1 MMKRLHEKAS
11 ITVFLSMLLVL
22 FIGFIMMMTEHARI
36 FGLRQRLVC
45 ATDSAM
51 DSLFSMYDRELL
63 NEFDL
68 MLLNENELSNNQDI
82 EEVVSK
88 YLTMNANPKQDHL
101 LLSGNLYR
109 GTSST
114 AEIENTVSVIE
125 NEGELFARSVLEFM
139 KYRTLGI
146 TVEKVQEQLEELE
159 MGDDAKTMAKEQ
171 QELEQESFDEQFW
184 EKTNEEKKKYEEAIE
199 ESWLEK
205 LEKLKEDGWLNFV
218 LPFDQA
224 ASGYVIEAEDL
235 PSKWRTVNFTWYHS
249 AISEMEESFLF
260 TEYLLEHCRSFTS
273 TGETNKM
280 AYELEYILNGK
291 TSDKENLKSTVN
303 SLLLMREGLNLFSA
317 WKDPVLSSQAETAAT
332 TLVGWTGVYPAI
344 KLTQFTMIAGW
355 SFAEAIV
362 DVRTL
367 LSGGNIPIIKN
378 SESWTLEF
386 SQIADFLDGDLFLTA
401 KENNGLSYDEYLRLL
416 LYAQGRSDRRYHTMD
431 VIQLRMREKNP
442 DFSMADCLG
451 AVQVKASMKAAPIFY
466 CFAGSGYEISC
477 EQSRMY

>member
-1 MMKRLHEKAS
+1 MKRLHEKAS
-11 ITVFLSMLLVL
+11 ITVFLSLLLVL

-146 TVEKVQEQLEELE
+146 AVEKVQEQLEELE

-171 QELEQESFDEQFW
+171 QEIKDNYTYLGFAWLKGLSEVRYYDLRNEASKLMADDLCLHVKEQPERVRLV
-184 EKTNEEKKKYEEAIE
+184 YE
-199 ESWLEK
+199 
-205 LEKLKEDGWLNFV
+205 G
-218 LPFDQA
+218 
-224 ASGYVIEAEDL
+224 AE
-235 PSKWRTVNFTWYHS
+235 
-249 AISEMEESFLF
+249 EMEINPSDEEQMAKMF
-260 TEYLLEHCRSFTS
+260 TCYLLAGSMDGY
-273 TGETNKM
+273 GE
-280 AYELEYILNGK
+280 
-291 TSDKENLKSTVN
+291 
-303 SLLLMREGLNLFSA
+303 F
-317 WKDPVLSSQAETAAT
+317 
-332 TLVGWTGVYPAI
+332 
-344 KLTQFTMIAGW
+344 
-355 SFAEAIV
+355 V
-362 DVRTL
+362 DYALDTHRTL
-367 LSGGNIPIIKN
+367 QQNLTRFFVEWFAKAEKGS
-378 SESWTLEF
+378 
-386 SQIADFLDGDLFLTA
+386 AFLKRA
-401 KENNGLSYDEYLRLL
+401 KMVYS
-416 LYAQGRSDRRYHTMD
+416 RYSLPY
-431 VIQLRMREKNP
+431 I
-442 DFSMADCLG
+442 
-451 AVQVKASMKAAPIFY
+451 
-466 CFAGSGYEISC
+466 
-477 EQSRMY
+477 